1 MRINFGVD
9 RNEFS
14 PESGCLKNFANIA
27 SGNSSVI
34 KADHGFRHRGQK
46 SVQYGIDQERERQG
60 LTEHP
65 NAASHLRQGKGLA
78 GRARLVREVTT
89 HLGDISESSAQS

>member
-1 MRINFGVD
+1 MQYGVD
-9 RNEFS
+9 
-14 PESGCLKNFANIA
+14 
-27 SGNSSVI
+27 
-34 KADHGFRHRGQK
+34 
-46 SVQYGIDQERERQG
+46 QECERQG

-65 NAASHLRQGKGLA
+65 YAASELREAKGLAASELREAKGLA